1 MRVAGGILLPNDAFQ
16 HLANARA
23 LERLK
28 MSESREVVQEA
39 KFQSKR
45 RGVRVNSRVPV
56 RVAWQA
62 EDIQCQLEAHTRVVG
77 PYGCLAVIPKEFS
90 VEQQLEIFNRAN
102 LRSNPAVIV
111 WKGNQRVEGWEYG
124 IELIEPEMDFWGLEL

>member
-1 MRVAGGILLPNDAFQ
+1 MSLSRDVA
-16 HLANARA
+16 
-23 LERLK
+23 
-28 MSESREVVQEA
+28 QEA

-56 RVAWQA
+56 SVAWQF
-62 EDIQCQLEAHTRVVG
+62 EGNNGNLEAHTRVVG

-90 VEQQLEIFNRAN
+90 VEQQLEIMNHAN
-102 LRSNPAVIV
+102 DRSNAGVIV
-111 WKGNQRVEGWEYG
+111 WKGNERVEGWEYG

>member
-1 MRVAGGILLPNDAFQ
+1 MSISGDI
-16 HLANARA
+16 AR
-23 LERLK
+23 
-28 MSESREVVQEA
+28 EA

-56 RVAWQA
+56 SVGWQG
-62 EDIQCQLEAHTRVVG
+62 EGDPQHLEAHTRIVG

-90 VEQQLEIFNRAN
+90 VEQQVEVFNRAN
-102 LRSNPAVIV
+102 LRSNPAIIV
-111 WKGNQRVEGWEYG
+111 WKGNERVEGWEYG

>member
-1 MRVAGGILLPNDAFQ
+1 V
-16 HLANARA
+16 
-23 LERLK
+23 
-28 MSESREVVQEA
+28 SEPHETAQEA

-62 EDIQCQLEAHTRVVG
+62 EDISGQLEAHTRVVG
-77 PYGCLAVIPKEFS
+77 PYGCLAVIQKEFS
-90 VEQQLEIFNRAN
+90 IEQQLEIFNRAN
-102 LRSNPAVIV
+102 LRSNPGVIV

>member
-1 MRVAGGILLPNDAFQ
+1 V
-16 HLANARA
+16 
-23 LERLK
+23 
-28 MSESREVVQEA
+28 SEVREAAQEA

-56 RVAWQA
+56 SVAWQA
-62 EDIQCQLEAHTRVVG
+62 EEMPCQLEAHTRVVG

-90 VEQQLEIFNRAN
+90 IEQQLEILNRSN
-102 LRSNPAVIV
+102 LRSNPGVIV